1 VLAQTMARAL
11 ADQVELALER
21 IALEPVA
28 RGDEELLDV
37 RLRGARRV
45 AEVRAV
51 RIDRHRTP
59 ADQPL
64 AFLRADPRD
73 RLLADRAL
81 VLVGRQEHD
90 AGAVAAGL
98 GQLGAER
105 RASNLCEELVRQR
118 GEDAGAVAGVRLGAA
133 RTAMIHSA
141 QQVIRVANDLMTA
154 DAFDVRDEADA
165 AAVVLHFGAVETVRA
180 RPSDRRA
187 RANHSAVVLF
197 RRSHGVSLAETASY
211 AGARCQSVLGRRC
224 LPVLAVRHRSC
235 AV

>member
-1 VLAQTMARAL
+1 ELTGRQHALVDHDLRREAAHVEVLPLREALVLAQTMARAL

-73 RLLADRAL
+73 RLLADRA
-81 VLVGRQEHD
+81 
-90 AGAVAAGL
+90 
-98 GQLGAER
+98 
-105 RASNLCEELVRQR
+105 
-118 GEDAGAVAGVRLGAA
+118 
-133 RTAMIHSA
+133 
-141 QQVIRVANDLMTA
+141 
-154 DAFDVRDEADA
+154 
-165 AAVVLHFGAVETVRA
+165 
-180 RPSDRRA
+180 
-187 RANHSAVVLF
+187 
-197 RRSHGVSLAETASY
+197 
-211 AGARCQSVLGRRC
+211 
-224 LPVLAVRHRSC
+224 
-235 AV
+235 